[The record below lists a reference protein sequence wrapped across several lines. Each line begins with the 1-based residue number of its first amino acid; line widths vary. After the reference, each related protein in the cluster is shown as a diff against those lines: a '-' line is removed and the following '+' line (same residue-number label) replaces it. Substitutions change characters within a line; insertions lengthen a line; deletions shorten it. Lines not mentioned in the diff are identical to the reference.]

1 VNIEM
6 TTPSTGNRQRPT
18 ANQWW
23 WRNVG
28 NLGRWALQVGC
39 GMFLCL
45 AVGPGGGFIPELS
58 AGEPA
63 ATQTPVPKL
72 RAFTESDLLTLL
84 TATLQRDYVKDR
96 GELELICKQP
106 WPEPRLPDAPLTV
119 KILELPTA
127 GVTPSFIVRFQL
139 CTAQESLGTWQT
151 TMQAR
156 VWRTVWVAHSNL
168 RRGEWIN
175 NADILHERYD
185 VLNVRDALAEFSAA
199 DPNLELA
206 APVAAGAPL
215 LARAVKPRTVIH
227 RGQIANALVQD
238 GRLSISTKVE
248 ALEDGAPGEIIR
260 ARNPVSS
267 RNLSGKVLD
276 DQTILISL

>member
-1 VNIEM
+1 MVI
-6 TTPSTGNRQRPT
+6 
-18 ANQWW
+18 
-23 WRNVG
+23 
-28 NLGRWALQVGC
+28 
-39 GMFLCL
+39 FL
-45 AVGPGGGFIPELS
+45 GGGFVNKLS

-63 ATQTPVPKL
+63 TIQPHAPQMRVF
-72 RAFTESDLLTLL
+72 AESDMLALL

-106 WPEPRLPDAPLTV
+106 WPELRLPDEPLTV

-139 CTAQESLGTWQT
+139 CTAQESLGTWQAS
-151 TMQAR
+151 MQAH

-168 RRGEWIN
+168 RRGEPVN
-175 NADILHERYD
+175 GADIIHERCD
-185 VLNVRDALAEFSAA
+185 VLTVREALADFSTT

-206 APVAAGAPL
+206 TSVTSGAPL
-215 LARAVKPRTVIH
+215 LARAIKPRVVIH

-238 GRLSISTKVE
+238 GMLSISTKVE
-248 ALEDGAPGEIIR
+248 ALQDGAPGEIIR

-267 RNLSGKVLD
+267 HNLSGKVLD
-276 DQTILISL
+276 DQTILIPL

>member
-1 VNIEM
+1 M
-6 TTPSTGNRQRPT
+6 F
-18 ANQWW
+18 
-23 WRNVG
+23 
-28 NLGRWALQVGC
+28 LFMWAL
-39 GMFLCL
+39 
-45 AVGPGGGFIPELS
+45 GPGGGFVHELS
-58 AGEPA
+58 ASEPPA
-63 ATQTPVPKL
+63 LQTNATPL
-72 RAFTESDLLTLL
+72 RAFTESDLLALL

-168 RRGEWIN
+168 RRGEWVN
-175 NADILHERYD
+175 RADILHERYD
-185 VLNVRDALAEFSAA
+185 VLNVRDALAEFSTP
-199 DPNLELA
+199 DSNLELA
-206 APVAAGAPL
+206 ASVAAGAPL

-238 GRLSISTKVE
+238 GMLSISTKVE